1 MLSKMTPAV
10 LAALLLTSSVSSFAA
25 TVNDQG
31 AAELKKNVEDSLSF
45 PMDMAKHNGQ
55 GLTLT
60 GAVEVTPKGE
70 YYEVKLPG
78 AAFTGVE
85 GLKFD
90 LGTIITNVTPGDNGE
105 YTTAL
110 SLPQTMTAYGEDNK
124 AIATITIG
132 DQKFTGTWWP
142 ALAAFTKIDS
152 DYKNIQVK
160 SAGTEDFNGSIAELK
175 TTMDLT
181 KNADDTWSGPN
192 NFAATNVKL
201 HFGEHGGADLSVDT
215 VVAAAT
221 TDKMNLKAR
230 KDMQDK
236 VIANLKDFANK
247 PAAPL
252 APGQAAPASP
262 TLDPAL
268 VANMMQSV
276 QGFVDGMTS
285 KFQIAGVKIH
295 VNGEATAGT
304 PAANGMPAVP
314 ASPAIPFDANLSS
327 LTSGF
332 EVTGLQADKGNTH
345 AQVKLDGLDIKGA
358 DPVIAGLIPTQAA
371 FEIDLQHLPMKS
383 ISTAFGDVLTDVI
396 SNAATQTAV
405 PNAGAQLQAQHH
417 MQMEVMSLMQTL
429 PQALVA
435 AGSTLTIKNTHTD
448 APDLQSALEGE
459 FHANAASPVHAEGS
473 TTLSLT
479 GVDELILKLQAAGQ
493 APNANPKFA
502 GYATMLSMLQV
513 YTQPE
518 KTVTGKSVRKLKFE
532 LTPQGQA
539 LLNGQPL
546 GMPGV
551 MPPGDMAPGMT
562 SPGMPAPDA
571 PSPATP

>member
-1 MLSKMTPAV
+1 MFLKMTPAV
-10 LAALLLTSSVSSFAA
+10 MAALLLTSSVSSFAA
-25 TVNDQG
+25 SVNDQG
-31 AAELKKNVEDSLSF
+31 AAELNKNVEDSLSF

-55 GLTLT
+55 GLTLS
-60 GAVEVTPKGE
+60 GAVEVTAKGD

-78 AAFTGVE
+78 AAFTAVE

-124 AIATITIG
+124 PIATISIG
-132 DQKFTGTWWP
+132 EQKFNGTWWP
-142 ALAAFTKIDS
+142 ALATFTKIDS

-160 SAGTEDFNGSIAELK
+160 SAGNEDFTGSIGDLK

-201 HFGEHGGADLSVDT
+201 HFGDHGGADMSVDT
-215 VVAAAT
+215 IVAAAT

-236 VIANLKDFANK
+236 VIQSIKDMDAK

-252 APGQAAPASP
+252 APGQAPTPAAP
-262 TLDPAL
+262 DPAL
-268 VANMMQSV
+268 VANMLSSV

-285 KFQIAGVKIH
+285 KFQVAGVKIH
-295 VNGEATAGT
+295 FNGEATPAQ
-304 PAANGMPAVP
+304 PAANGMPAVE
-314 ASPAIPFDANLSS
+314 ASPAVPFDATLSS

-332 EVTGLQADKGNTH
+332 EVTGLQADKGSTH

-358 DPVIAGLIPTQAA
+358 DPVVAGLIPTQAA
-371 FEIDLQHLPMKS
+371 FEIDLDNLPMKT
-383 ISTAFGDVLTDVI
+383 ISNKFGDVISDVI
-396 SNAATQTAV
+396 GSAATQTAV
-405 PNAGAQLQAQHH
+405 PNAGAQLQAQHK

-435 AGSTLTIKNTHTD
+435 AGSSLVIKNTHTD
-448 APDLQSALEGE
+448 APDIQSTLEGE
-459 FHANAASPVHAEGS
+459 FHADATSPVKAQGS

-479 GVDELILKLQAAGQ
+479 GVDELILKLQAASQ
-493 APNANPKFA
+493 APNANPKFS

-551 MPPGDMAPGMT
+551 MTPGDMAPGMT
-562 SPGMPAPDA
+562 APGANNPKPT
-571 PSPATP
+571 TP

>member
-1 MLSKMTPAV
+1 MFLKMTPAV

-25 TVNDQG
+25 SVNDQG

-55 GLTLT
+55 GLTLS
-60 GAVEVTPKGE
+60 GAVEVTAKGD

-78 AAFTGVE
+78 AAFTAVE

-124 AIATITIG
+124 PIATISIG
-132 DQKFTGTWWP
+132 EQKFNGTWWP
-142 ALAAFTKIDS
+142 ALATFTKIDS

-160 SAGTEDFNGSIAELK
+160 SAGNEDFTGSIGDLK

-201 HFGEHGGADLSVDT
+201 HFGDHGGADMSVDT
-215 VVAAAT
+215 IVAAAT

-236 VIANLKDFANK
+236 VIQSIKDMDAK

-252 APGQAAPASP
+252 APGPAPPPAAP
-262 TLDPAL
+262 DPAL
-268 VANMMQSV
+268 VAHMLSSV

-285 KFQIAGVKIH
+285 KVQVAGVKIH
-295 VNGEATAGT
+295 VNGEATPAQ
-304 PAANGMPAVP
+304 PAANGMPAVE
-314 ASPAIPFDANLSS
+314 ASPAVPFDATLSS

-332 EVTGLQADKGNTH
+332 EVTGLQADKGSTH

-358 DPVIAGLIPTQAA
+358 DPVVAGLIPTQAA
-371 FEIDLQHLPMKS
+371 FEIDLDNLPMKT
-383 ISTAFGDVLTDVI
+383 ISNKFGDVISDVI
-396 SNAATQTAV
+396 GSAATQTAV
-405 PNAGAQLQAQHH
+405 PNAGAQLQAQHK

-435 AGSTLTIKNTHTD
+435 AGSSLVIKNTHTD
-448 APDLQSALEGE
+448 APDIQSTLEGE
-459 FHANAASPVHAEGS
+459 FHADATSPVKAQGS

-479 GVDELILKLQAAGQ
+479 GVDELILKLQAASQ
-493 APNANPKFA
+493 APNANPKFS

-551 MPPGDMAPGMT
+551 MTPGDMAPGMT
-562 SPGMPAPDA
+562 APGANNPKPT
-571 PSPATP
+571 TP